1 MGTAKHLPLQK
12 FEPID
17 MALRDAITPRQA
29 ESRVNSSIISTNAVD
44 KAAEFAHMTRFGS
57 LEPAVQ
63 CLHLAFFEHGHKF
76 LAQERD
82 ATQVLVLVHLR
93 NLSLLYRSR
102 VSREARS
109 SGTLLRARK
118 DAVSWA

>member
-1 MGTAKHLPLQK
+1 MEDFHAQQIKMGTTEHLALQK

-29 ESRVNSSIISTNAVD
+29 ESRMNSSIISTNAVD
-44 KAAEFAHMTRFGS
+44 KAAKFAYMTRFCS

-76 LAQERD
+76 LARVD
-82 ATQVLVLVHLR
+82 RRYAGP
-93 NLSLLYRSR
+93 RSG
-102 VSREARS
+102 S
-109 SGTLLRARK
+109 SAQSVA
-118 DAVSWA
+118 AVPR